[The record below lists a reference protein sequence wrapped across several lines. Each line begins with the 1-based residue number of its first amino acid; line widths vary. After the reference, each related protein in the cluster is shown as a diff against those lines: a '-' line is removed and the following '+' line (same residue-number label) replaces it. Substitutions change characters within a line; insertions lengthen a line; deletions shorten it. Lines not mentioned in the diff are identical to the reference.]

1 MTSRLFLTAA
11 MAGLLVMVAATALA
25 DQGPCLGGFWPDG
38 SGCCPLII
46 RGSPYYRDSNNQCYP
61 REINHSIYYADS
73 NGYHYFFCHEVSG

>member
-1 MTSRLFLTAA
+1 MTAA
-11 MAGLLVMVAATALA
+11 MVGLLVMVAATALA
-25 DQGPCLGGFWPDG
+25 DQGPCQGGFWPDG

-73 NGYHYFFCHEVSG
+73 NGYHYFFCHVVSA